1 MRKILF
7 IFFCIHKIVNKLYH
21 KHKERLQKETRNI
34 KIFLKKKE
42 IKGKKKKT
50 QVRYQSFTEEEKE
63 KRYQHYVERKKR
75 LPDYRRN

>member
-21 KHKERLQKETRNI
+21 KHKERLQKETCNI

-42 IKGKKKKT
+42 IKGKKKA